1 MQNHLSSQTI
11 RQNLLD
17 AGCHT
22 KMIEQFL
29 SYQQNGDLEHQ
40 LSLLSSH
47 RQKLLDKVHFQEKQ
61 IDCLDYLVYQL
72 QKDSHTSTPDQ
83 ELHSSE
89 TRNGRRIP

>member
-1 MQNHLSSQTI
+1 MQNHLSPQTI

-17 AGCHT
+17 AGCHA

-40 LSLLSSH
+40 LGLLSSH
-47 RQKLLDKVHFQEKQ
+47 RQKLLDKVHSQEKQ

-72 QKDSHTSTPDQ
+72 QKNSHTSTSDQ
-83 ELHSSE
+83 ESHCSG
-89 TRNGRRIP
+89 TRNGGKKP